1 MHCRQGSIVMNVKE
15 RLRRWFKLRFA
26 ILYPFGIFMILF
38 ANCDDKSLGSGIP
51 FIIAG
56 ELIRLW
62 ANGYAIKSEKLTTSG
77 PYAIVRHPLYLGTML
92 LAVGFIVLLRI
103 YYVGPA
109 LLVVMAIVYAGTI
122 RKEERMLEGKFKEY
136 ADYRKKVPAMVPTLF
151 PYRGGEKWG
160 FSFERLIRSQEY
172 KPLLWIAALV
182 IVFYLKGKF
191 FVEKEALDS
200 KKLWLMITAALLVML
215 DIAGEAV
222 KYWKKKHMA

>member
-1 MHCRQGSIVMNVKE
+1 MNLKE
-15 RLRRWFKLRFA
+15 RFRRWFKLRFA
-26 ILYPFGIFMILF
+26 IFYPFGIFMILF
-38 ANCDDKSLGSGIP
+38 TNCDDKSFGFGIP

-77 PYAIVRHPLYLGTML
+77 PYAFVRHPLYLGTTL
-92 LAVGFIVLLRI
+92 LAVGFIVLLKI

-109 LLVVMAIVYAGTI
+109 LLVVMAFVYYETI
-122 RKEERMLEGKFKEY
+122 KKEEGMLEGKFKEY
-136 ADYRKKVPAMVPTLF
+136 ADYRKKVPTMIPTLF

-172 KPLLWIAALV
+172 KPLLWIAVLV

-191 FVEKEALDS
+191 FVEKEELDT
-200 KKLWLMITAALLVML
+200 KKLWLIITAVLLVML
-215 DIAGEAV
+215 DIAGEIV
-222 KYWKKKHMA
+222 KWWKRKH

>member
-1 MHCRQGSIVMNVKE
+1 MNTRE
-15 RLRRWFKLRFA
+15 RFRRWFKLRFA

-38 ANCDDKSLGSGIP
+38 ANCDDKSLKLGIP

-77 PYAIVRHPLYLGTML
+77 PYAFVRHPLYLGTML
-92 LAVGFIVLLRI
+92 LAVGFIVLLKI
-103 YYVGPA
+103 YYVGSA
-109 LLVVMAIVYAGTI
+109 LLVVMAVVYAGTI
-122 RKEERMLEGKFKEY
+122 RKEEKMLEGRFREY
-136 ADYRKKVPAMVPTLF
+136 AVYRSKVPAIVPMAP

-172 KPLLWIAALV
+172 KPLLWIAVLV

-200 KKLWLMITAALLVML
+200 KKLRLMITAVLLVML
-215 DIAGEAV
+215 DITGEAV
-222 KYWKKKHMA
+222 KYWKRRTG